1 MFYTVSFTR
10 KWMIKFVIFLY
21 RNCHK
26 PKMFGYHIFDETLIN
41 LRRSL
46 FSNAADDPFR
56 SNMNSL

>member
-1 MFYTVSFTR
+1 MDDKIRY
-10 KWMIKFVIFLY
+10 FLY
-21 RNCHK
+21 RNCDK